1 MEIVL
6 VSLVL
11 YNTMYIG
18 STCTLVQQ
26 KVYFSNDVDFF
37 LSECDT
43 EELPTEI
50 IRKAVSLIDRFDC
63 RISCC
68 T

>member
-26 KVYFSNDVDFF
+26 KVYFSNEVDC
-37 LSECDT
+37 L
-43 EELPTEI
+43 L
-50 IRKAVSLIDRFDC
+50 
-63 RISCC
+63 
-68 T
+68 